1 MCLRYIGISAGARAL
16 TQSITLSAV
25 RVKMFAIAYAPCG
38 STPMTM
44 VLSSA

>member
-1 MCLRYIGISAGARAL
+1 MCFRYIGASAGARAS
-16 TQSITLSAV
+16 TQSITPVAV